1 MKSFLI
7 ADDHTVVRHGM
18 SLILGEMFKDACV
31 HQTGSLPEVL
41 EILKIKVVDLLL
53 LDITFPEGNS
63 LNIVREAKMIQP
75 SLKILVFSAYE
86 EEQYAVRFMN
96 MGADGYLSKLSTGP
110 EIKEAIRIIISQG
123 RFMSQKVRDKI
134 VDSFIKGSHINPI
147 EKLSNKEM
155 EISNLLIQGYGNLEI
170 SNMLNIQKS
179 TVSTFK
185 KRIFE
190 KLNITNVVSLVEI
203 FRSNQI
209 G

>member
-18 SLILGEMFKDACV
+18 SLIIGEMFKDACV
-31 HQTGSLPEVL
+31 HQTGSLPDVL
-41 EILKIKVVDLLL
+41 EILKVKVVDLLL
-53 LDITFPEGNS
+53 LDVTFPEGNS

-86 EEQYAVRFMN
+86 EEQYAVRFIN
-96 MGADGYLSKLSTGP
+96 MGADGYLSKLSTST
-110 EIKEAIRIIISQG
+110 EIKEAIRIIITQG
-123 RFMSQKVRDKI
+123 RFVSQKVRDKI

-190 KLNITNVVSLVEI
+190 KLQITNVVSLVEI